1 MALVTVLLLAAGL
14 LAGCKHEE
22 PTVQTE
28 IAVQTNL
35 TPMIK
40 RVGTSG
46 QASPCARANT
56 IDSNSELQGEDIK
69 IDAYFNGTATKYI
82 NGAKLHYDADH
93 DPSAAWV
100 FWDGSAQ
107 LHYYW
112 PLEGSVYEPTGAN
125 ITVSS
130 LDFVGYCPFEKPGYV
145 TSTGYNAATHTAS
158 MTCDV
163 SNYMTLAHQKGEVDP
178 IPEMQEYLMAV
189 LPSQTYGTQT
199 TAGGALPL
207 VFKHPFA
214 LVKFVINAASGT
226 HVKINRICIAGL
238 HTGGTCTYNGTTMSW
253 GNYSVETDSM
263 KIVQTLSRKGGG
275 ATETS
280 PAFVVIPKDYG
291 RKYLTVNATWDEWS
305 NVTISDYGTDVDI
318 NWEPG
323 RIYTYNL
330 TLDQYGL
337 TVDAGKYTEQW

>member
-1 MALVTVLLLAAGL
+1 MMALVTVLLLAAGL

-22 PTVQTE
+22 PSVQTE

-46 QASPCARANT
+46 QASSYARANT
-56 IDSNSELQGEDIK
+56 IDSNSELQDYDVR
-69 IDAYFNGTATKYI
+69 IDAYFNDTATKYI
-82 NGAKLHYDADH
+82 DGAKLVYNA
-93 DPSAAWV
+93 SAWK
-100 FWDGSAQ
+100 FWEGTPGAQ
-107 LHYYW
+107 VHYYW
-112 PLEGSVYEPTGAN
+112 PFEGSVYEPAEGDPIAVT
-125 ITVSS
+125 S
-130 LDFVGYCPFEKPGYV
+130 LDFVGFCPYTKPNYV

-163 SNYMTLAHQKGEVDP
+163 SNYMTLARQKGEVDP

-226 HVKINRICIAGL
+226 HVKINRICIAEL
-238 HTGGTCTYNGTTMSW
+238 HTGGTCTYDGTTMTW
-253 GNYSVETDSM
+253 DNYSVETDSM
-263 KIVQTLSRKGGG
+263 KIVQTLSRKDGG

-280 PAFVVIPKDYG
+280 PAFVVIPKSYG
-291 RKYLTVNATWDEWS
+291 KKYLTVNATWDEWS

-323 RIYTYNL
+323 RSYTYNL